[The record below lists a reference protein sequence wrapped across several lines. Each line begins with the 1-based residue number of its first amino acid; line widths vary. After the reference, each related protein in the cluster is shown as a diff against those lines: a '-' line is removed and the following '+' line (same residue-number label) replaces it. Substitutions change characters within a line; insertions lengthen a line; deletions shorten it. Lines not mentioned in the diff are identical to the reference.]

1 MQHNEVHITQ
11 SLVEKLIQQQF
22 PQWSHLLIKPV
33 EVGGWDNRTFHL
45 GHTMSIRLPSA
56 QCYAAKVEKEQ
67 TWLPQLAPHLSVT
80 IPQPIAMGKP
90 SDDYPWNWSIYA
102 WIEGKSA
109 NLLAVDE
116 LNLPLIA
123 QGLAQFLR
131 ELHAI
136 DTTHVPLAAGPHNFY
151 RGGSIT
157 VYDAETRDA
166 LTQLQGVVDTD
177 AATAIWNKATSSQW
191 SKKPVWIHG
200 DISAGNILICNG
212 LLAAVIDFGGMGI
225 GDPACDLVIAWT
237 FFYGES
243 RTVFKPLVELD
254 SDTWARA
261 RGWALWKALIT
272 LAPLEDKMSVEALRQ
287 KRIINELIEE
297 QACQKGL
304 SVL

>member
-1 MQHNEVHITQ
+1 MQNNEVQITH

-22 PQWSHLLIKPV
+22 PQWAHLPIKPV
-33 EVGGWDNRTFHL
+33 GVSGWDNRTFHL
-45 GHTMSIRLPSA
+45 GDDMSIRLPSA
-56 QCYAAKVEKEQ
+56 ECYAAKVKIEQ
-67 TWLPQLAPHLSVT
+67 TWLPFLAHHLSVT

-90 SDDYPWNWSIYA
+90 SDDYPWNWSVYR

-109 NLLAVDE
+109 NLLADDA
-116 LNLPLIA
+116 LNLPRIA

-136 DTTHVPLAAGPHNFY
+136 DTTDVPLAAGPHNFY
-151 RGGSIT
+151 RGGSLT

-166 LTQLQGVVDTD
+166 LTQLQGVIDTD
-177 AATAIWNKATSSQW
+177 AATAIWNKAISSQW

-200 DISAGNILICNG
+200 DISAGNILINNG
-212 LLAAVIDFGGMGI
+212 LLSAVIDFGCMGI

-243 RTVFKPLVELD
+243 QTVFKSLVELD
-254 SDTWARA
+254 SQTWARA

-272 LAPLEDKMSVEALRQ
+272 LAPLEDKMGIEALRQ
-287 KRIINELIEE
+287 KRIIGELIQE
-297 QACQKGL
+297 QAYQTT
-304 SVL
+304 